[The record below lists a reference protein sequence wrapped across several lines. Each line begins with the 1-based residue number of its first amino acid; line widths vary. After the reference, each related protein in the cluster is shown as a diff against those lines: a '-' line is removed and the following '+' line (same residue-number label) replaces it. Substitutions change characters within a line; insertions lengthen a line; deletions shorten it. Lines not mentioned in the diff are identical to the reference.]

1 MPQPTEAEGAPA
13 ESVGP
18 LERGLAVLRVM
29 AAGSDVRHRPGD
41 LARSTG
47 LARSTVDRVAT
58 TLVRLGL
65 LRTEGRDL
73 LLAPRAAELGNAY
86 LASSGLPELLGP
98 HAAALA
104 DALDESV
111 SLAVPD
117 RDGVRFLTQ
126 ATRHRAMAISFRPGG
141 LLPAERCAPGA
152 LFAAHWDAGDRERW
166 RARRAEDPLDT
177 AFPSVPPRP
186 AAPPDEVEAEFLDR
200 VREARES
207 GVAVDDQLIEPGLL
221 SVALP
226 VRAPDGAVVCAV
238 AVVSHTSRHTARSL
252 TERALPSLRS
262 AVAAMEAA
270 LAAREAVA
278 GAAAGAPPGVAAP
291 GVAPGPVP
299 PAAPMPMPPAA
310 SGLMPPAAQGAAP
323 EVTAAVA
330 PPGSPPGAT
339 APETPPGSP
348 PSVAPAPGRAE
359 LKEELGS
366 GFLQSLARG
375 LDVLRA
381 FGGVRGPV
389 RLAELARLTGLPR
402 ATARRSLI
410 TLRHLGYVR
419 EEPGGFVVL
428 PRVLELGHARLS
440 GLSLPEI
447 ATPHLVALVLRV
459 HESASVAVLDGDDIR
474 YVARVAG
481 TRIMHI
487 DITVGTRL
495 PAYATSMGRVL
506 LGDLTE
512 DERAERLGRITPE
525 ALTPR
530 TVTTHEGLDEVVAA
544 TAARGYGW
552 VEQELEEGLRSL
564 AVAVTDGRGRAVAA
578 VNVALHASR
587 ATPRESMA
595 ALLPPLRETAGLI
608 SADLTAVGRFSRVAT
623 G

>member
-1 MPQPTEAEGAPA
+1 MPHPAEAEGVPG
-13 ESVGP
+13 ELVGP

-29 AAGSDVRHRPGD
+29 ASGPAVRHRPGD
-41 LARSTG
+41 LARTTG

-58 TLVRLGL
+58 TLVRLGV
-65 LRTEGRDL
+65 LRAEGRDL
-73 LLAPRAAELGNAY
+73 LLAPGAAELGNAY
-86 LASSGLPELLGP
+86 LASCGLPERLGP
-98 HAAALA
+98 HADALA

-117 RDGVRFLTQ
+117 RDGVRFVAQ
-126 ATRHRAMAISFRPGG
+126 ATRRRAMAISFRPGG

-152 LFAAHWDAGDRERW
+152 LFAADWDEDDLARW
-166 RARRAEDPLDT
+166 RTRRAADPLDT
-177 AFPSVPPRP
+177 GFPSVPARP
-186 AAPPDEVEAEFLDR
+186 AASPAEVEAEFLDR
-200 VREARES
+200 VREARAS
-207 GVAVDDQLIEPGLL
+207 GMAVDDQTIEPGLL
-221 SVALP
+221 AVALP
-226 VRAPDGAVVCAV
+226 VRGPDGAVVCAV
-238 AVVSHTSRHTARSL
+238 SVFSHTRRHTARSL
-252 TERALPSLRS
+252 AEHALPPLRR
-262 AVAAMEAA
+262 AVAAMEEA
-270 LAAREAVA
+270 LAA
-278 GAAAGAPPGVAAP
+278 APTG
-291 GVAPGPVP
+291 PGP
-299 PAAPMPMPPAA
+299 A
-310 SGLMPPAAQGAAP
+310 SQAEGAAP
-323 EVTAAVA
+323 TGPGPA
-330 PPGSPPGAT
+330 PT
-339 APETPPGSP
+339 APGLSSEAG
-348 PSVAPAPGRAE
+348 PALAVTGAV

-381 FGGVRGPV
+381 FGSVRGPA

-419 EEPGGFVVL
+419 EDSGGFVVL
-428 PRVLELGHARLS
+428 PRVLELGYARLS

-506 LGDLTE
+506 LGDLPAA
-512 DERAERLGRITPE
+512 ERAERLGRITPE
-525 ALTPR
+525 ALTPH
-530 TVTTHEGLDEVVAA
+530 TVTSPEGLDDVVAA
-544 TAARGYGW
+544 TATRGYGW

-564 AVAVTDGRGRAVAA
+564 AVAVTDDTGRAVAA
-578 VNVALHASR
+578 VNVALHAGR
-587 ATPRESMA
+587 ATPGESLA
-595 ALLPPLRETAGLI
+595 ALLPPLRETAALI
-608 SADLTAVGRFSRVAT
+608 SADLAAVGRFSRVAT

>member
-1 MPQPTEAEGAPA
+1 MPQPAEAEGVPA
-13 ESVGP
+13 ELVGP
-18 LERGLAVLRVM
+18 LERGLSVLR
-29 AAGSDVRHRPGD
+29 AIASGPEVRHRPGD
-41 LARSTG
+41 LARTTG

-58 TLVRLGL
+58 TLVRLGV
-65 LRTEGRDL
+65 LRAEGRDL

-86 LASSGLPELLGP
+86 LASCGLPGLLGP

-126 ATRHRAMAISFRPGG
+126 STRHRAMAISFRPGG

-152 LFAAHWDAGDRERW
+152 LFAAHWDAGDHERW
-166 RARRAEDPLDT
+166 RARRAEDPLGT

-186 AAPPDEVEAEFLDR
+186 TAPPDEVEAEFLDR
-200 VREARES
+200 VRKARES

-226 VRAPDGAVVCAV
+226 VRAPDGSVVCAV
-238 AVVSHTSRHTARSL
+238 SVFSHTSRHTAGSL
-252 TERALPSLRS
+252 TERALPPLRS

-270 LAAREAVA
+270 LSALSTRGAAPGAAA
-278 GAAAGAPPGVAAP
+278 GATSGTSPGEAPGAMPSAAGAPPGVAP
-291 GVAPGPVP
+291 GAMP
-299 PAAPMPMPPAA
+299 PAAPGA
-310 SGLMPPAAQGAAP
+310 SPGPAP
-323 EVTAAVA
+323 EIT
-330 PPGSPPGAT
+330 
-339 APETPPGSP
+339 
-348 PSVAPAPGRAE
+348 PAPTGAG

-389 RLAELARLTGLPR
+389 RLSELARLTGLPR

-428 PRVLELGHARLS
+428 PRVLELGYARLS

-506 LGDLTE
+506 LGDLAE
-512 DERAERLGRITPE
+512 ADRAERLGRITPE
-525 ALTPR
+525 ALTPH

-564 AVAVTDGRGRAVAA
+564 AVAVTDGSGRAVAA
-578 VNVALHASR
+578 VNVALHAGR
-587 ATPRESMA
+587 ATPEESLA
-595 ALLPPLRETAGLI
+595 ALLPPLRETAALI
-608 SADLTAVGRFSRVAT
+608 SADLAAVARFSRVAT

>member
-152 LFAAHWDAGDRERW
+152 LFAAHWDAGGRERW

-252 TERALPSLRS
+252 TERALPPLRS

-270 LAAREAVA
+270 LAAREA
-278 GAAAGAPPGVAAP
+278 AAGARPGVAAP
-291 GVAPGPVP
+291 GVAPG
-299 PAAPMPMPPAA
+299 PMPPAA
-310 SGLMPPAAQGAAP
+310 SGLMPPATPGTAP
-323 EVTAAVA
+323 EVTAAEAPPESPPEATAPEA
-330 PPGSPPGAT
+330 PPGSPPA
-339 APETPPGSP
+339 
-348 PSVAPAPGRAE
+348 VAPAPGRAD

-428 PRVLELGHARLS
+428 PRVLELGYARLS

-587 ATPRESMA
+587 ATPQESLA

-608 SADLTAVGRFSRVAT
+608 SADLAAVGRFSRVAT

>member
-1 MPQPTEAEGAPA
+1 MPQPAEAEGVPD
-13 ESVGP
+13 ELVGP
-18 LERGLAVLRVM
+18 LERGLSVLRAM
-29 AAGSDVRHRPGD
+29 ASGPEVRHRPGD
-41 LARSTG
+41 LARTTG
-47 LARSTVDRVAT
+47 LARSTVDRIAT
-58 TLVRLGL
+58 TLVRLGV
-65 LRTEGRDL
+65 LRAEGRDL

-86 LASSGLPELLGP
+86 LASCGLPGLLGP

-126 ATRHRAMAISFRPGG
+126 STRHRAMAISFRPGG

-152 LFAAHWDAGDRERW
+152 LFAAHWDAGDHERW

-186 AAPPDEVEAEFLDR
+186 TAPPDEVEAEFLDR
-200 VREARES
+200 VRKARES

-226 VRAPDGAVVCAV
+226 VRAPDGSVVCAV
-238 AVVSHTSRHTARSL
+238 SVVSHTSRHTAGSL
-252 TERALPSLRS
+252 TERALPPLRS
-262 AVAAMEAA
+262 AVAAMESA
-270 LAAREAVA
+270 LSARET
-278 GAAAGAPPGVAAP
+278 AP
-291 GVAPGPVP
+291 GASAGPG
-299 PAAPMPMPPAA
+299 
-310 SGLMPPAAQGAAP
+310 P
-323 EVTAAVA
+323 EVT
-330 PPGSPPGAT
+330 P
-339 APETPPGSP
+339 
-348 PSVAPAPGRAE
+348 APAGAG

-389 RLAELARLTGLPR
+389 RLSELARLTGLPR

-428 PRVLELGHARLS
+428 PRVLELGYARLS

-506 LGDLTE
+506 LGDLAE
-512 DERAERLGRITPE
+512 ADRAERLGRITPE
-525 ALTPR
+525 ALTPH

-564 AVAVTDGRGRAVAA
+564 AVAVTDGSGRAVAA
-578 VNVALHASR
+578 VNVALHAGR
-587 ATPRESMA
+587 ATPEESLA

-608 SADLTAVGRFSRVAT
+608 SADLAAVARFSRVAT